1 MAVFDP
7 LFCYARHRKSV
18 KTVAGVN
25 YSVAIKCMFLCSS
38 ITPLGL
44 EVGIMSAAN
53 QNKSRLARN
62 QWEVSMETAL
72 PLASVGGTGPGKQ
85 RQSRAQLSPVL
96 WDSEK
101 LQFDVNSE
109 PF

>member
-1 MAVFDP
+1 MW
-7 LFCYARHRKSV
+7 LSLTLSSV
-18 KTVAGVN
+18 MSGKGNQLKTVVAVD
-25 YSVAIKCMFLCSS
+25 YSVAIKCMLLCNS

-72 PLASVGGTGPGKQ
+72 ALVTVGGTGPGQ
-85 RQSRAQLSPVL
+85 QTQS
-96 WDSEK
+96 
-101 LQFDVNSE
+101 
-109 PF
+109 